1 MKKSGES
8 KGLGR
13 RDFFRVITTT
23 GIGAAIIP
31 FTSKLGFGQSSVQNQ
46 TQTNKPKTNI
56 DDALAHPRTLNSMP
70 GKYPASVVKVLNP
83 SSYVDKKINFEA
95 TYQMIS
101 SGMLAL
107 TQKQTLKEAWLQF
120 VKPGERIGLKLNP
133 IGGTLLS
140 TSHEVVESVINQLE
154 EAGISRSD
162 ITIWD
167 RREFQLHEAGFTN
180 ERYPGIRIVGTECK
194 DSEGSFYGSD
204 GKLYSESRIDKDW
217 VYWADCEMDY
227 DTYTLPYMVNSGKES
242 YFSRILTKELDK
254 VINIPILKNAGASVT
269 LCLKNLGFGV
279 ISNTSRLHANLWAET
294 CAQVCAFPPIRDKV
308 VLNIVDGIVG
318 CYQGGPGA
326 NPQFII
332 PYHTMLFGTDP
343 VAVDRVG
350 YDIVI
355 KKRIEM
361 GVQQEDTERGKEFM
375 RLAKSYGLGESEIDS
390 INLQTINMV

>member
-1 MKKSGES
+1 MKKSEET
-8 KGLGR
+8 KGLKR
-13 RDFFRVITTT
+13 RDFFKVITTT
-23 GIGAAIIP
+23 GIGAALIP
-31 FTSKLGFGQSSVQNQ
+31 FTSKLGFGQNSVTSHAQ
-46 TQTNKPKTNI
+46 TDKPQTNI
-56 DDALAHPRTLNSMP
+56 DDALAYPRNSNSLP
-70 GKYPASVVKVLNP
+70 GKYPASVVKVFNP
-83 SSYVDKKINFEA
+83 NSYVDRKINMES

-107 TQKQTLKEAWLQF
+107 TKKTSLKDAWLQF

-140 TSHEVVESVINQLE
+140 TSHEVVESIIMQLE

-194 DSEGSFYGSD
+194 DSDGSFYGPD
-204 GKLYSESRIDKDW
+204 GKLYSEWRIDKDW
-217 VYWADCEMDY
+217 FYWADIEMEY
-227 DTYTLPYMVNSGKES
+227 DAYTMPFMINMGKES
-242 YFSRILTKELDK
+242 YFSKILTQELDK

-279 ISNTSRLHANLWAET
+279 VSNTSRLHANLWAET
-294 CAQVCAFPPIRDKV
+294 CAQVCAFPPVRDKV

-326 NPQFII
+326 NPQFIL

-343 VAVDRVG
+343 VAVDRIG

-361 GVQQEDTERGKEFM
+361 GVQQEDTERGKAFM
-375 RLAKSYGLGESEIDS
+375 RLANSYGLGESEIERINLQS
-390 INLQTINMV
+390 INLG